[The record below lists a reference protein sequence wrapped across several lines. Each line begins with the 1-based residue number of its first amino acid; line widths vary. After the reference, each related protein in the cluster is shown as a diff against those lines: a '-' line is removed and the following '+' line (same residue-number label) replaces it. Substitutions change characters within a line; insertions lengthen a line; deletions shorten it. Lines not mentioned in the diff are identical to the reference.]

1 MPDSGP
7 IPPDFDSELKEYFG
21 VGDHHEGSVFKS
33 SAQPDAVVADI
44 RLLMTRG
51 NRGYYLVKS
60 YVLNEMN
67 AILYNSCIQLNS
79 EGINPELS
87 PNLENALRK
96 NESGQPK
103 IRVITEDHIDFSR
116 KNNREAIARIIKGEA
131 GLHLDGVYLVIGLS
145 DQTYKNLT
153 NSLEDRTRPK
163 GRSFK
168 FPGPIKGNSFFQL
181 FYVFGIIVTLAF
193 GLTYTFYSSRLFNA
207 GFSGLAV
214 TFIVLWFLVPFL
226 FFVIVRKAVRKQ
238 FQFYV
243 VPIITSFL
251 ATLISGGIQG
261 SAVNSTGPSYYF
273 GYPFLYFDFYRAE
286 MPVGSLP
293 PSFSLTFGFSWLGL
307 FLDLIAWFCL
317 SIIAVVI
324 AGFIGAKYGERIKL
338 KLSLSADK

>member
-1 MPDSGP
+1 MAEAKPDPS
-7 IPPDFDSELKEYFG
+7 DFDSELKAYFG
-21 VGDHHEGSVFKS
+21 LVDNIERSTIRSHV
-33 SAQPDAVVADI
+33 QPDAIVSDI
-44 RLLMTRG
+44 RSLMTRG

-67 AILYNSCIQLNS
+67 AILYNSCIRLNS
-79 EGINPELS
+79 EGMKPELS
-87 PNLENALRK
+87 PNLENSLRK

-103 IRVITEDHIDFSR
+103 IRVITEDRIDFSR

-153 NSLEDRTRPK
+153 NSLEDRTRSK
-163 GRSFK
+163 GSSFK
-168 FPGPIKGNSFFQL
+168 FPGLIKGNSFFQH

-214 TFIVLWFLVPFL
+214 TFIVLWFLVPL
-226 FFVIVRKAVRKQ
+226 FFFVVVRKAVRKQ

-243 VPIITSFL
+243 VPLITSFF

-261 SAVNSTGPSYYF
+261 SPVNSTGPYYYF

-286 MPVGSLP
+286 IPVGSLP
-293 PSFSLTFGFSWLGL
+293 PSFSLIFGFSWLGL
-307 FLDLIAWFCL
+307 FLDLIAWFCF

-338 KLSLSADK
+338 KLSLGADK